1 MRWRPRPVHRPT
13 IVSTTVADRVT
24 VAGWVGSTNLGDEL
38 LFRLLRGLL
47 ADRGVA
53 VGTPSVNPTGTAAVH
68 DVEAF
73 GHFGPS
79 ALRRNLVASD
89 AFVFGPGG
97 LLQDETGIWNLPY
110 HLRRLGPVRRVG
122 IPWAGIGLGAD
133 GLTTD
138 RGRSR
143 VRRALVGHTAIA
155 VRDEPSA
162 DALRALGVDRVIRAA
177 DLAFLAEPPAV
188 SRDGV
193 LGVCLRAPQSGR
205 LRPGALDAGRI
216 WPDGRAAALAAALA
230 PTNRST
236 GLTTRFVALDA
247 PADSVVH
254 WQVADRMATPAEV
267 VEPDLDGVVG
277 ALARV
282 DAVAT
287 MRYHG
292 AVLAA
297 LGGAAV
303 VALPHSPKLRSLAAE
318 LGPGATVHDDE
329 AEGLAAAVS
338 GVLAGRSHLADAV
351 DRLRTLAGRNVEVLD
366 GLLET
371 A

>member
-1 MRWRPRPVHRPT
+1 MHRLT

-38 LFRLLRGLL
+38 LFRVLRSLL
-47 ADRGVA
+47 ADRGVT
-53 VGTPSVNPTGTAAVH
+53 VGTPSVDPTGTAAVH

-73 GHFGPS
+73 GHLGPS
-79 ALRRNLVASD
+79 ALRRSLVTSD

-110 HLRRLGPVRRVG
+110 HLRRLGSVRRAR

-133 GLTTD
+133 GLITD

-155 VRDEPSA
+155 VRDKPSA
-162 DALRALGVDRVIRAA
+162 DVLRTLGVDRVVQAA
-177 DLAFLAEPPAV
+177 DLAFLAEPPTV

-205 LRPGALDAGRI
+205 LRPGALDAGRT
-216 WPDGRAAALAAALA
+216 WPDERAAALAAALDDTCRA
-230 PTNRST
+230 T

-247 PADSVVH
+247 PTDSVVH
-254 WQVADRMATPAEV
+254 WQVADRMATPVEV

-282 DAVAT
+282 EAVAT

-292 AVLAA
+292 AVLAS

-303 VALPHSPKLRSLAAE
+303 VALPHSPKLRSLVAD
-318 LGPGATVHDDE
+318 LGPGATVHDGE
-329 AEGLAAAVS
+329 ADGLAAAVA
-338 GVLAGRSHLADAV
+338 GVLAGRSNLADAV

-366 GLLET
+366 GLLG
-371 A
+371 AA

>member
-1 MRWRPRPVHRPT
+1 MHHLT

-38 LFRLLRGLL
+38 LFRVLRGLL
-47 ADRGVA
+47 ADRGVT
-53 VGTPSVNPTGTAAVH
+53 VGAPSVDPVSTTTVH

-79 ALRRNLVASD
+79 ALRRSLVTSD

-97 LLQDETGIWNLPY
+97 LLQDETSIWNLPY
-110 HLRRLGPVRRVG
+110 HLRRLRSVRRVG

-133 GLTTD
+133 GLITE

-143 VRRALVGHTAIA
+143 VRQALVGHTAIA

-162 DALRALGVDRVIRAA
+162 EALRALGVDRVVRSA
-177 DLAFLAEPPAV
+177 DLAFLAEPPTI
-188 SRDGV
+188 SKDGA

-205 LRPGALDAGRI
+205 LRPGVLDTGRT
-216 WPDGRAAALAAALA
+216 WSEDRAAALAAALDD
-230 PTNRST
+230 TCRDT

-247 PADSVVH
+247 PTDSVLH
-254 WQVADRMATPAEV
+254 RQVADRMATPAEV

-297 LGGAAV
+297 LSGAAV
-303 VALPHSPKLRSLAAE
+303 VALPYSPKLRSLAND
-318 LGPGATVHDDE
+318 LGPGATVHEGE
-329 AEGLAAAVS
+329 AGGLVAAVS
-338 GVLAGRSHLADAV
+338 SVLTGRSHLADAV
-351 DRLRTLAGRNVEVLD
+351 YYLRTLAGRNIDVLD
-366 GLLET
+366 SLLE
-371 A
+371 AA

>member
-1 MRWRPRPVHRPT
+1 M
-13 IVSTTVADRVT
+13 ADRVT

-38 LFRLLRGLL
+38 LFRVLRSLL

-53 VGTPSVNPTGTAAVH
+53 VGAPSVDPVGTAAVH
-68 DVEAF
+68 NVEAF
-73 GHFGPS
+73 GHLGPS
-79 ALRRNLVASD
+79 ALRHSLMASD

-97 LLQDETGIWNLPY
+97 LLQDETSIWNLPY
-110 HLRRLGPVRRVG
+110 HLRRLRSVRRVG

-133 GLTTD
+133 GLITD

-162 DALRALGVDRVIRAA
+162 DALRALGVDRVIQAA
-177 DLAFLAEPPAV
+177 DLVFLAEPSTV

-216 WPDGRAAALAAALA
+216 WSDERTATLATALDDTCRA
-230 PTNRST
+230 T

-247 PADSVVH
+247 PTDGVVH
-254 WQVADRMATPAEV
+254 RQVADRMAMPAEV

-303 VALPHSPKLRSLAAE
+303 VALPHSPKLRSLAAD
-318 LGPGATVHDDE
+318 LGPGATVLDGEADD
-329 AEGLAAAVS
+329 LAAAVV

-351 DRLRTLAGRNVEVLD
+351 DRLQTLAVRNIEVLD
-366 GLLET
+366 SLLG
-371 A
+371 AA